1 MSMENYTQKYMMT
14 LYILHLRLGVQ
25 DFIPNTRDHGGARRP
40 GGGLWSAFPRRG
52 RRAPDG
58 LASRGASPPCD
69 APRDGPSARP
79 TDRRRGPGSARR
91 RGSHAA
97 RCKGDVR
104 GELHRQHKGRASGGC
119 VRRASRRRGGVRKVT
134 LLASAMERRG
144 EGRRAEPEGRRRR
157 RLLLDFHTSL
167 VVSCGLSAP
176 DVPPYAVL
184 IPPPRAAEKR
194 RGWQRPAR
202 GGHARGP
209 PRAASRP
216 VGPAMVQG
224 SGRAMRGTCAPGQRC
239 LGGPY

>member
-1 MSMENYTQKYMMT
+1 MWPLVGLPEARPTCSG
-14 LYILHLRLGVQ
+14 RL
-25 DFIPNTRDHGGARRP
+25 TY
-40 GGGLWSAFPRRG
+40 
-52 RRAPDG
+52 
-58 LASRGASPPCD
+58 RGASPPCD

-134 LLASAMERRG
+134 LWQAPWKGEEKAAAPSPKG
-144 EGRRAEPEGRRRR
+144 EGGGGGYSWIFTRAWWFRAGRA
-157 RLLLDFHTSL
+157 LQMSHPSPSSYHL
-167 VVSCGLSAP
+167 P
-176 DVPPYAVL
+176 VPQK
-184 IPPPRAAEKR
+184 ER

-202 GGHARGP
+202 GGHVRGP

-239 LGGPY
+239 RGGPY